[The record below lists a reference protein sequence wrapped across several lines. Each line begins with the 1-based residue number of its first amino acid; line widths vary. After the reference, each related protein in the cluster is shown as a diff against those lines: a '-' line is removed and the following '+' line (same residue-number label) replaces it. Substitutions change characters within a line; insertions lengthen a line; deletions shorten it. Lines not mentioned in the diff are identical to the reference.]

1 MIGRPCNPLHEF
13 LFQIIGNGP
22 KKGEATSTSRAQVD
36 TSTVDNVKS
45 VQQGVNK
52 AGLGLTKKKCPA
64 TKSSTLQVHDCPS
77 LKTMLELM
85 GENEDHVDI
94 DEPGQS
100 VAKIFY
106 TQPGL

>member
-1 MIGRPCNPLHEF
+1 MLHEF
-13 LFQIIGNGP
+13 LFQIVGKGP
-22 KKGEATSTSRAQVD
+22 KKGEARSRAQVD

-64 TKSSTLQVHDCPS
+64 TKSSTLPVHDCPS
-77 LKTMLELM
+77 LETMLELM

-100 VAKIFY
+100 DAKNFY
-106 TQPGL
+106 VKETCFISLREH